1 MLKAQRTASI
11 MLMMALDAVALV
23 LAFFVA
29 WQMRASLGE
38 FMIGLGKTF
47 HYDTTGW
54 VRKGHTGTSAGI
66 GSIIMSPN
74 PMVNI
79 SKHLWVLYF
88 SLLSWGALLY
98 FQKGYDLGARR
109 NARQEFGLCAYTG
122 ILATVSL
129 LAFMGLLKLETS
141 RLFLVSLLIIGV
153 FVLWGTRTIV
163 APLAQKASKPRRNV
177 LIIGPAV
184 AVERYSQMLSMPAYQ
199 WSRLV
204 GCISEVAPSDAS
216 IPYLG
221 DLDHLPDVL
230 HRTIVDEV
238 LLVRSS
244 AIEGDARGSEVLQLC
259 LEQGRTVSLVD
270 DIAPPVNSKVEASMM
285 GQMPILTIHRTP
297 QSPLPLTIKHIMDRT
312 LAAFAIFVLTFILPV
327 FPIVA
332 FLIKKH
338 DGGPIFYSQ
347 ERVGLNGRTFKFYKF
362 RSMHADAANI
372 LEKLKVEDR
381 ATYDS
386 INVMQEPFF
395 KAPDD
400 QDPRITPIGR
410 IIRKYSIDELPQF
423 WNVLKGDMSLV
434 GPRPPLPKEVAELA
448 PWQRRKL
455 SVKGGL
461 TCIWQAS
468 GRNDITSTDE
478 WMRMDLEYIDNWSL
492 WLDVKLLFQTVKSV
506 VKAKGAS

>member
-11 MLMMALDAVALV
+11 ILMMALDAVALV

-38 FMIGLGKTF
+38 FIAGVGKAF
-47 HYDTTGW
+47 GYTTAGW
-54 VRKGHTGTSAGI
+54 VRRGKPDEGI
-66 GSIIMSPN
+66 VSIIMSPN

-79 SKHLWVLYF
+79 SAHLWVLYF

-109 NARQEFGLCAYTG
+109 NARQEFALCAYTG
-122 ILATVSL
+122 ILATISL
-129 LAFMGLLKLETS
+129 LAFMGLLHWETS
-141 RLFLVSLLIIGV
+141 RLFIVSLLLIGV
-153 FVLWGTRTIV
+153 LVLWGARTIV
-163 APLAQKASKPRRNV
+163 VPLAQKASKPRRNV
-177 LIIGPAV
+177 LIIGPTSV
-184 AVERYSQMLSMPAYQ
+184 VEQHAKMLLMPAYQ

-204 GCISEVAPSDAS
+204 GYISEEAAADVEV
-216 IPYLG
+216 PYLG
-221 DLDHLPDVL
+221 TLADLPNVL

-238 LLVRSS
+238 VLVRSIMEQGVKS
-244 AIEGDARGSEVLQLC
+244 GEVLELC
-259 LEQGRTVSLVD
+259 LEQGRTISLVD
-270 DIAPPVNSKVEASMM
+270 DLAPPVNAKVEAGMM
-285 GQMPILTIHRTP
+285 GQMPVLTLHNTP
-297 QSPLPLTIKHIMDRT
+297 QNPLALTIKQIMDRT
-312 LAAFAIFVLTFILPV
+312 LAAFALFVLTFVLPV

-332 FLIKKH
+332 FLIWKN
-338 DGGPIFYSQ
+338 DRGPIFYSQ
-347 ERVGLNGRTFKFYKF
+347 ERVGLNGRIFKFYKF
-362 RSMHADAANI
+362 RSMHIDASNI
-372 LEKLKVEDR
+372 LETLKRENR
-381 ATYDS
+381 AEYDA
-386 INVMQEPFF
+386 INIMQEPFF

-400 QDPRITPIGR
+400 KDPRITPVGR
-410 IIRKYSIDELPQF
+410 FIRKYSIDELPQF

-461 TCIWQAS
+461 TCIWQAT

-492 WLDVKLLFQTVKSV
+492 WLDVKLLFMTVKSV
-506 VKAKGAS
+506 VKARGAS